1 MQRSFAAPRHQSIIS
16 PVIEAVEHGW
26 YTLNRLLVMVKGL
39 LFDFGGTLDG
49 PTHWLDR
56 FLAQYRAAGI
66 EIERAELDPAFD
78 HGTKTGYS
86 ATKIVSR
93 FRLMELVRFLVGH
106 QMEFLRARGPE
117 RIRTMIENAGG
128 PGRHRIVEKVT
139 SSFVT
144 ETKAGMAESRRALD
158 GLGNKFA
165 MGVVSN
171 FYGNLETIL
180 EDGGIRKYFSAIAD
194 SSRVKIFKPEP
205 GIYQAALKSLRL
217 PPAEVAMIGD
227 SLGKDCKPAH
237 QLGMRT
243 VWYQPHPN
251 GIADSEG
258 IADFTITSLEGLNRI
273 VW

>member
-1 MQRSFAAPRHQSIIS
+1 MQPSFAGLRHQSVIPS
-16 PVIEAVEHGW
+16 VIEAVGRGW
-26 YTLNRLLVMVKGL
+26 YTLRRLLVMVKGL

-78 HGTKTGYS
+78 HATKTGYG

-93 FRLMELVRFLVGH
+93 FGLTDLIRFLVGH
-106 QMEFLRARGPE
+106 QMEFLRANGPE
-117 RIRTMIENAGG
+117 RIRTMIEGADGK
-128 PGRHRIVEKVT
+128 GRHRMVEQVT

-144 ETKAGMAESRRALD
+144 ETKAGMADSRRALD
-158 GLGNKFA
+158 SLGNKFA

-180 EDGGIRKYFSAIAD
+180 EDGAIRNYFSAIAD

-205 GIYQAALKSLRL
+205 GIFQAALKSLRL
-217 PPAEVAMIGD
+217 SPADAAMIGD
-227 SLGKDCKPAH
+227 SLDKDCKPAH

-251 GIADSEG
+251 GIADRDA
-258 IADFTITSLEGLNRI
+258 IVDFTIASLEGLNRI
-273 VW
+273 AW

>member
-1 MQRSFAAPRHQSIIS
+1 MQSSFAVPRHQSITS
-16 PVIEAVEHGW
+16 HVIVAVGCGW
-26 YTLNRLLVMVKGL
+26 YTLLWLLVMVKGL

-78 HGTKTGYS
+78 HATRTGYG

-93 FRLMELVRFLVGH
+93 FRLTDLIRFLVGH

-117 RIRTMIENAGG
+117 RIRALIENAGG
-128 PGRHRIVEKVT
+128 PGRHLMVEQLT
-139 SSFVT
+139 SSFAA
-144 ETKAGMAESRRALD
+144 ETKAGMADSKRALD
-158 GLGNKFA
+158 SLGNKFA

-171 FYGNLETIL
+171 FYGNLEAIL
-180 EDGGIRKYFSAIAD
+180 EDGGIKKYFSAIAD
-194 SSRVKIFKPEP
+194 SSRLKIFKPEP
-205 GIYQAALKSLRL
+205 GIFQAALKSLKL
-217 PPAEVAMIGD
+217 SPTDAAMIGD
-227 SLGKDCKPAH
+227 SLDKDCRPAR

-251 GIADSEG
+251 GIADRDG
-258 IADFTITSLEGLNRI
+258 IADFTIASLEGLNRI
-273 VW
+273 EL